1 MKARRRE
8 RAAALAA
15 WLALLLATARPAA
28 AFDSGRATF
37 SVIVNNELVIPY
49 RVFAVYVLPGE
60 RLRLLAAGARAQAE
74 AGTLKPVATSAWDW
88 TAPAEPG
95 VTTLSFETGN
105 DRIRINAVILHP
117 ASRMRDG
124 RLNGYT
130 IGTYPSP
137 LHGDPVYKA
146 PDGYLEL
153 TTANADLAL
162 SPHFRLDQFPSK
174 QSDKLPKYLAL
185 REALFLKL
193 ELLLEHVNSRG
204 IETDSFVVMSGFRT
218 PVYNHAIGNVQ
229 SSRHIYGGAA
239 DIYID
244 VAPKD
249 GVMDDLNGDG
259 KFDYRDAQFLYRLA
273 DELFARP
280 ANGRLRGGLG
290 VYRSTP
296 AHGPFLHVDARGAR
310 ARWGLLPPR

>member
-1 MKARRRE
+1 VKTRRRE
-8 RAAALAA
+8 RVALLAA
-15 WLALLLATARPAA
+15 GLALLMAFARPAA
-28 AFDSGRATF
+28 AFDSGRAAF

-60 RLRLLAAGARAQAE
+60 RLRLLAGGASAKAD
-74 AGTLKPVATSAWDW
+74 AGTLEPAAAGAWDW
-88 TAPAEPG
+88 TAPATPG
-95 VTTLSFETGN
+95 VAVLTFEAAD

-117 ASRMRDG
+117 ASTLRNG

-130 IGTYPSP
+130 IGSYPAP
-137 LHGDPVYKA
+137 LHGDPVYR
-146 PDGYLEL
+146 PPVGYIEL
-153 TTANADLAL
+153 TAANADLAL

-174 QSDKLPKYLAL
+174 QSANMPKYLAL

-193 ELLLEHVNSRG
+193 ELLLEHVNEKG
-204 IETDSFVVMSGFRT
+204 IATDSFVVMSGFRT

-239 DIYID
+239 DIFVD
-244 VAPKD
+244 VAPED

-259 KFDYRDAQFLYRLA
+259 KLDYRDAQYLYRLA
-273 DELFARP
+273 DELFSRP
-280 ANGRLRGGLG
+280 ANRRLRGGLG

-310 ARWGLLPPR
+310 ARWGLLP